1 MEMTIDASN
10 VVRKLQAIIEES
22 GDSAYICVRD
32 VLNDLMTAPI
42 AKEKGNKD
50 EQP

>member
-1 MEMTIDASN
+1 MGMTIDASK
-10 VVRKLQAIIEES
+10 VVRKLQEIIDES

-42 AKEKGNKD
+42 AKEKENKD